1 MQQIIRLLICSTCLI
16 ATIAG
21 AASFSSSDPYRKER
35 ALFLRADKALQENRL
50 DDYRQLQQQLTDY
63 PLYPYLQFQEL
74 RRRLSQAKHEE
85 IAAFIARN
93 EGEPLGKRMRQ
104 AWLYTLAQQRDWE
117 QLLKAWGGNQPVKLQ
132 CYKLQAQIKTGQ
144 TQGLVEHGLK
154 LWLVGKS
161 QEKQCDPVFEYL
173 EVHHRITRDL
183 ILQRIRLAMYS
194 GNTGLA
200 GYLAKR
206 LPENDVAWVNLW
218 REARTQ
224 PAKILKSAALNK
236 DTPANREIILYS
248 IRRIA
253 RSDADQAHK
262 KWAQLKP
269 RYRFSEEEIGQLEKN
284 IAMSANWQ
292 KNPNAHA
299 WLAAVPD
306 SAADNSVR
314 EWRVRS
320 AIANKDWSAVNI
332 HATALLDDTDNKN
345 EWQYWQAV
353 SLKKTAQPV
362 PAENIFSLLAG
373 QRDYHGFLAADILK
387 QPYQMGNKPLPRD
400 TAALDELERRPG
412 IIRAHELFRAGKFLD
427 ARREWGA
434 ATRNFSKQELQLAA
448 ILADQ
453 WGWHDRAIL
462 TVASAKDYSDL
473 KLRFPLD
480 HENNINS
487 AALDRQ
493 LHPTH
498 VYAVIRQES
507 AFNKDALSPA
517 GAMGLM
523 QLMPKTGVATAKR
536 YNIPLG
542 NKRLLYQPDKNIAI
556 GTAYLQQVM
565 QQYDNN
571 IILASAA
578 YNAGPHRVDR
588 WLPENET
595 QQADSWI
602 ARIPYRETRKYVQRI
617 LAYTAIYDWRLDQPV
632 TPLHRL
638 MPPIQPAGSYNDP
651 DR

>member
-1 MQQIIRLLICSTCLI
+1 MRQTIRLFICCTCLL
-16 ATIAG
+16 ATVAG
-21 AASFSSSDPYRKER
+21 AASFSSSDPYRKQR
-35 ALFLRADKALQENRL
+35 ALFMKADKALEKNRL

-63 PLYPYLQFQEL
+63 PLYPYLQYREL
-74 RRRLSQAKHEE
+74 RRRLSLAKHEE
-85 IAAFIARN
+85 IAGFIAHN
-93 EGEPLGKRMRQ
+93 MDNPLGRRMRQ
-104 AWLYTLAQQRDWE
+104 AWLYTLVKQRDWT
-117 QLLKAWGGNQPVKLQ
+117 QFLKTWGGNQPVKLQ

-144 TQGLVEHGLK
+144 TEGLVEHGLK

-161 QEKQCDPVFEYL
+161 QEKACDPVFEYL

-183 ILQRIRLAMYS
+183 IMQRIRLAMYS
-194 GNTGLA
+194 GNPGLA
-200 GYLAKR
+200 GWLAKR
-206 LPENDVAWVNLW
+206 LPEKDAAWVDLW
-218 REARTQ
+218 REARVQ
-224 PAKILKSAALNK
+224 PAKTLKSTALNK
-236 DTPANREIILYS
+236 DTPASREIILYS

-253 RSDADQAHK
+253 RSDADQAYK

-269 RYRFSEEEIGQLEKN
+269 RYRFSDEEIGQLEKKM
-284 IAMSANWQ
+284 AMSANWQ
-292 KNPNAHA
+292 KNPRAHE

-306 SAADNSVR
+306 AAADSSVR
-314 EWRVRS
+314 EWRVRT
-320 AIANKDWSAVNI
+320 AIANKDWESVYT

-353 SLKKTAQPV
+353 ALKKTAQPV
-362 PAENIFSLLAG
+362 PAENIFSLLAS

-387 QPYQMGNKPLPRD
+387 QPYQMGNKPLQRD
-400 TAALDELERRPG
+400 TAALDSLERQPG
-412 IIRAHELFRAGKFLD
+412 IVRAHELFRAGKFLD
-427 ARREWGA
+427 ARREWA
-434 ATRNFSKQELQLAA
+434 NATRNFSKEELKLAA

-473 KLRFPLD
+473 KLRFPVD
-480 HENNINS
+480 YENNINS

-523 QLMPKTGVATAKR
+523 QLMPKTGRATAKK

-542 NKRLLYQPDKNIAI
+542 NTRLLYQSDKNIAI
-556 GTAYLQQVM
+556 GSAYLQQVM
-565 QQYDNN
+565 EQYDNN
-571 IILASAA
+571 VILASAA

-588 WLPENET
+588 WLPDNEA
-595 QQADSWI
+595 QPADSWI

-617 LAYTAIYDWRLDQPV
+617 LAYIAIYDWRLDQPV
-632 TPLHRL
+632 TPLHKH
-638 MPPIQPAGSYNDP
+638 MPVVLPSGSYSGTK
-651 DR
+651 